1 LLPVIQEL
9 DRRGWRTKRWTT
21 RDGRQRGGRPFSTT
35 SLHKL
40 LTNVTYVGKTR
51 YKHEI
56 HAGEHEAIVDLD
68 TWQRVQAL
76 LQRNGR
82 GGSAAVRNQSWA
94 LLKGLLRCTPCNCAM
109 TPSFT
114 AKRGRQYRY
123 YQCCAAAKRGRA
135 TCPSKAVP
143 AAQIDQFVID
153 QIRCIG
159 KDPAV
164 LQETLNQA
172 RQQDQLR
179 LAALEAER
187 HGLQRVLARWHAE
200 LRQCAGHL
208 SRAPDG
214 NTAIV
219 ADLAGLQERIAQAEQ
234 RLAAVRDQGQVI
246 RQQVLDPEDVARAL
260 SQFDPVW
267 MALTLSEQAQMLRVL
282 VARVDYDGARGKVLI
297 TFQPA
302 GIQTLTDQ
310 LARPRKEKRA

>member
-1 LLPVIQEL
+1 LPVVQEL
-9 DRRGWRTKRWTT
+9 ERRGWRTKQWTT
-21 RDGRQRGGRPFSTT
+21 RDGRQRGGKLFTKT

-40 LTNVTYVGKTR
+40 LSNIAYIGKVR
-51 YKHEI
+51 YKDEVHP
-56 HAGEHEAIVDLD
+56 GEHGAIVDLSV
-68 TWQRVQAL
+68 WQQVQAVL
-76 LQRNGR
+76 GRNGHA
-82 GGSAAVRNQSWA
+82 GGAPARTQFGA
-94 LLKGLLRCTPCNCAM
+94 LLKGLLRCAPCQAAM

-114 AKRGRQYRY
+114 AKRGRRYRY

-143 AAQIDQFVID
+143 AAQIEGFVID

-187 HGLQRVLARWHAE
+187 HGLQRDLARGHAE
-200 LRQCAGHL
+200 LRQYAGHL

-234 RLAAVRDQGQVI
+234 RLAAVRDQSQAI
-246 RQQVLDPEDVARAL
+246 RQQELDPEDVARAL
-260 SQFDPVW
+260 SHFDVVW
-267 MALTLSEQAQMLRVL
+267 AALTLSEQARMLRVL
-282 VARVDYDGARGKVLI
+282 VERVAYDGARGKVVI
-297 TFQPA
+297 TFHPA

-310 LARPRKEKRA
+310 LARPRKEKSA